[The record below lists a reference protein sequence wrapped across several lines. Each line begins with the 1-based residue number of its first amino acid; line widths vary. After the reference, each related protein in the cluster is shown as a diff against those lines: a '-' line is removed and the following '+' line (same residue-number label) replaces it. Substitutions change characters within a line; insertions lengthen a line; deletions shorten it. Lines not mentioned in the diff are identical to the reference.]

1 MCITPVGGTSRR
13 KREHNFQG
21 FLDKIIE
28 CVIVNTKYNFSES
41 SLKVA
46 RKQNLAW
53 AVYVAHVLNILG
65 ESDG

>member
-1 MCITPVGGTSRR
+1 MCITPVGGISRR
-13 KREHNFQG
+13 KREHNLQ
-21 FLDKIIE
+21 DKIIE
-28 CVIVNTKYNFSES
+28 YVITYNFSES

>member
-13 KREHNFQG
+13 KREQN
-21 FLDKIIE
+21 LKDKIIE
-28 CVIVNTKYNFSES
+28 YVITYNFSES